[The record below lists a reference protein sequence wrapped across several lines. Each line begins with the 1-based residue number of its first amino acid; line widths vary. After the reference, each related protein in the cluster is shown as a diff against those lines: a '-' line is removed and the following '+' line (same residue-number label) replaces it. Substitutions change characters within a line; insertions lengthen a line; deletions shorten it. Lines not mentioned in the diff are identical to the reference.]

1 MTRAVRFALATAA
14 GAIYA
19 SCILGAN
26 YAITRWGIV
35 PVGLGLSGP
44 AGVFAVGPAL
54 VARDAVQ
61 WAAGKRVALLA
72 LAAGAALSYAVAAPQ
87 IATASAAAF
96 ATSELADF
104 ALFTWIAPRWSRAV
118 LAGGI
123 AGALLD
129 SAVFLGVAFGSLAF
143 MPGQVLGKAY
153 GVLLASLLIGV
164 RRRAVPQPAMH
175 ACGA

>member
-1 MTRAVRFALATAA
+1 VNRRQIAALTAA
-14 GAIYA
+14 ATYIT
-19 SCILGAN
+19 CIWGAN

-35 PVGLGLSGP
+35 PIGLGLAGP
-44 AGVFAVGPAL
+44 AGVFLVGPAL
-54 VARDAVQ
+54 VARDWLQ
-61 WAAGKRVALLA
+61 WAAGKRLAIAA
-72 LAAGAALSYAVAAPQ
+72 LAAGVALSYVIADPH

-96 ATSELADF
+96 AVSELADF

-129 SAVFLGVAFGSLAF
+129 SAVFLGLAFGSLTL

-153 GVLLASLLIGV
+153 GVALASLLIGV
-164 RRRAVPQPAMH
+164 RRRAVLRHPVH
-175 ACGA
+175 A